1 MCKVKE
7 ILREKGNAVYSVEP
21 DATLLDALRLMA
33 RQNIG
38 VVLVVENSKIVGI
51 FSERDCVYYLAS
63 DESCSLQAPVKQYM
77 TSPVYYVTPDQTLE
91 DCMVVMTAKSI
102 RHLPVLNED
111 DLVGMISIGDV
122 VKTIIGEKDASIKD
136 LEKFLWVNLI

>member
-7 ILREKGNAVYSVEP
+7 ILQEKGNAVYSVEP

-63 DESCSLQAPVKQYM
+63 DEGCSLQAPVKQYM

-102 RHLPVLNED
+102 RNLPVLNED
-111 DLVGMISIGDV
+111 DLAGIISIGDV

-136 LEKFLWVNLI
+136 LENFLWVNLI